1 MRALKIA
8 LYPAGILLMPAI
20 LCLGLSA
27 AERVDDE
34 ESLQYFVYAMW
45 WLTAAGTWI
54 IVVAVS
60 AVILWMINRIP

>member
-1 MRALKIA
+1 MLALKIA

-27 AERVDDE
+27 AERANDE
-34 ESLQYFVYAMW
+34 QSLQFFIYAMW

-60 AVILWMINRIP
+60 TVIIWMINKIP